1 MWQALPVPIPS
12 WQVRLKTK
20 QVSVA
25 RHTPPLAQKHFAIPS
40 WTSLRVALLSFP
52 PACDGYRS
60 TADWC
65 HGLVISG
72 ALLAV
77 GNHARRHQW
86 RARLRGSVVRCASS
100 DDSTDADEDIGVLSA
115 EGVENAWKQA
125 QALGRSAEEIAKTC
139 ALLSCVQR
147 QLGYFAAL
155 HEGSV
160 GSGSVISRAP
170 ALPLVLTWEGVGELE
185 EVFGMS
191 LAPSGTSSLLQSLL
205 SCVKQTHVDQ
215 RYGSPGEDT
224 QLQAKVSLL
233 RDFADIS
240 AEPSNWS
247 PGLHGLWYCGPG
259 ENVESAKQ
267 VYLPDVVHSVAG
279 GESGMKGISRV
290 LRALALWQDRG
301 KDEDVT
307 APFPSGHTLYRFEAV
322 HGTCLVANLPT
333 MKTRMVS
340 QMHEKL
346 NLLAQAQI
354 RPIADVE
361 SIEVE
366 KPDQDDARVQFAALT
381 ARSEGTRVCAFIV
394 PSTGTYTGAQVSF
407 REGLSRET
415 FTGLD
420 KVRRIFV
427 LAPVC
432 DCYID
437 GCGLPERRCAWYG
450 SVPLDLVVLEKLRS
464 SKAFTELTVEQDMTE
479 RAIEVLMPLVDNCL
493 DVEQDFTLVPVL
505 VGGLMSRNAEQYTKL
520 LAPYLA
526 DSANLFVV
534 AGDAEE
540 LGDSIDL
547 DRGMDPSDSPRRWM
561 KEMPTLVGNS
571 DELAPVFDAL
581 ELFLAV
587 LAQAPRREEF
597 TFNRYW

>member
-1 MWQALPVPIPS
+1 
-12 WQVRLKTK
+12 
-20 QVSVA
+20 
-25 RHTPPLAQKHFAIPS
+25 
-40 WTSLRVALLSFP
+40 
-52 PACDGYRS
+52 
-60 TADWC
+60 
-65 HGLVISG
+65 
-72 ALLAV
+72 
-77 GNHARRHQW
+77 
-86 RARLRGSVVRCASS
+86 
-100 DDSTDADEDIGVLSA
+100 
-115 EGVENAWKQA
+115 
-125 QALGRSAEEIAKTC
+125 
-139 ALLSCVQR
+139 LLSCVQR

-170 ALPLVLTWEGVGELE
+170 ALPLVLTWEGVGGPG

-191 LAPSGTSSLLQSLL
+191 LAPGGKSSLLQSLL
-205 SCVKQTHVDQ
+205 ACVKQTHVDQ
-215 RYGSPGEDT
+215 RYGNPGEDT

-247 PGLHGLWYCGPG
+247 PGLHGLWHCGPG
-259 ENVESAKQ
+259 EDASQAKQ

-279 GESGMKGISRV
+279 GESGITAISRV
-290 LRALALWQDRG
+290 LQALSLWQDRG
-301 KDEDVT
+301 KDDNVT
-307 APFPSGHTLYRFEAV
+307 APLPSGHTLYRFEAV

-340 QMHEKL
+340 PMHEKL
-346 NLLAQAQI
+346 TLLAQATI
-354 RPIADVE
+354 RPIAEMESREEENLDQDDVRPIAEME
-361 SIEVE
+361 SREE
-366 KPDQDDARVQFAALT
+366 KNLDQDDARLQFAALT
-381 ARSEGTRVCAFIV
+381 ARNEGSRVCAFIV
-394 PSTGTYTGAQVSF
+394 PSSGAYTGAQVSF

-415 FTGLD
+415 FTGLE

-540 LGDSIDL
+540 LGESIDL
-547 DRGMDPSDSPRRWM
+547 DRGMDLSDSPRRWM
-561 KEMPTLVGNS
+561 KEMPTLVDRS